1 MTCGSPVV
9 FSTNSPWKKHPDVFN
24 RDLGANRKVRDALGV
39 ARKMRERRGLEVDR
53 KACNIEKNKKV
64 ERVI

>member
-1 MTCGSPVV
+1 
-9 FSTNSPWKKHPDVFN
+9 
-24 RDLGANRKVRDALGV
+24 
-39 ARKMRERRGLEVDR
+39 MRERRGLEVDR